1 MNTHD
6 LQYLTFILTLLAFL
20 CVAFKKSFND
30 QIKWLF
36 CLLLC
41 IWLTETASDSID
53 KQFFLLLILTANIFF
68 VIVPLHSR
76 TRHHEFD
83 KVSFA
88 QPEPNYWLP
97 FLVISFI
104 GAGPY
109 PRNEEHSLTAKS
121 MYRNELFISY
131 DIYLLTYL
139 ILIGATLYGIA
150 VIFKKIYGSR
160 FTKIVTEI
168 KPYLEISGKLNSE
181 KVKTEQPHHILLT
194 HERITQIAAI
204 IKEHLETKKPF
215 LQHGYSLKML
225 SDETHVPL
233 HHLSAFINQYYKMNF
248 NDLINAYRILTCV
261 EKLLRKEWKHK
272 KLEAI
277 ANECG
282 FNNRN
287 TFTTAFKKVT
297 ELNPSEF
304 LMNIKLGK
312 VKQVVI
318 SETEWPHNHR
328 LKIL

>member
-1 MNTHD
+1 
-6 LQYLTFILTLLAFL
+6 
-20 CVAFKKSFND
+20 V
-30 QIKWLF
+30 
-36 CLLLC
+36 
-41 IWLTETASDSID
+41 
-53 KQFFLLLILTANIFF
+53 
-68 VIVPLHSR
+68 V
-76 TRHHEFD
+76 
-83 KVSFA
+83 
-88 QPEPNYWLP
+88 
-97 FLVISFI
+97 SFI

-109 PRNEEHSLTAKS
+109 PEQSTPGNKI
-121 MYRNELFISY
+121 YRSELFISY

-150 VIFKKIYGSR
+150 VLFKKIYGSR
-160 FTKIVTEI
+160 FTKMVTEI
-168 KPYLEISGKLNSE
+168 KPYLEISGRLNSE

-215 LQHGYSLKML
+215 LKHGYSLKML

-282 FNNRN
+282 FSNRN

-297 ELNPSEF
+297 QLNPSEF

-318 SETEWPHNHR
+318 SETEWPQNDR

>member
-1 MNTHD
+1 MNTYE

-20 CVAFKKSFND
+20 SLANKKSFSN
-30 QIKWLF
+30 QIKWFF

-41 IWLTETASDSID
+41 IWLIETVTDSIA
-53 KQFFLLLILTANIFF
+53 KQFCFVLILTTNIFF
-68 VIVPLHSR
+68 LIIPVPYRS
-76 TRHHEFD
+76 TRNEFQ
-83 KVSFA
+83 KLIFV
-88 QPEPNYWLP
+88 QPEPNYWLS

-109 PRNEEHSLTAKS
+109 PRGEEHSLPAKTI
-121 MYRNELFISY
+121 YRSEFFIYY

-150 VIFKKIYGSR
+150 LIFKKIYASR
-160 FTKIVTEI
+160 FTKIVAEI
-168 KPYLEISGKLNSE
+168 KPYLEISGKINSD
-181 KVKTEQPHHILLT
+181 KVKTELPHHILLT
-194 HERITQIAAI
+194 QERITQIGTI

-282 FNNRN
+282 FSNRN